1 MRNIFFVFVFI
12 CLALTFDT
20 LAQCPMCR
28 MSAETNLNDGGTMA
42 SGLNTGIIYLLSIP
56 YLLISIIGFLWWRN
70 SQIMAEEE
78 ALEEIR
84 LLMEPLY

>member
-1 MRNIFFVFVFI
+1 MKKIFFLFVFI

-56 YLLISIIGFLWWRN
+56 YLLISIISFLWWRN
-70 SQIMAEEE
+70 SQVIAEEE
-78 ALEEIR
+78 VLEEIR
-84 LLMEPLY
+84 LLMEPL

>member
-1 MRNIFFVFVFI
+1 MKKIFFLFVFI
-12 CLALTFDT
+12 CLALTFET

-56 YLLISIIGFLWWRN
+56 YLLISIISFLWWRN
-70 SQIMAEEE
+70 SQVIAEEE
-78 ALEEIR
+78 ALDEIR
-84 LLMEPLY
+84 LLMEPL

>member
-1 MRNIFFVFVFI
+1 MKKIFFLYVFI

-56 YLLISIIGFLWWRN
+56 YLLISIISFLWWRN
-70 SQIMAEEE
+70 SQVIAEEE
-78 ALEEIR
+78 ALDEIR
-84 LLMEPLY
+84 LLMEPL

>member
-1 MRNIFFVFVFI
+1 MKKIFFLFVFI
-12 CLALTFDT
+12 CLALTFET